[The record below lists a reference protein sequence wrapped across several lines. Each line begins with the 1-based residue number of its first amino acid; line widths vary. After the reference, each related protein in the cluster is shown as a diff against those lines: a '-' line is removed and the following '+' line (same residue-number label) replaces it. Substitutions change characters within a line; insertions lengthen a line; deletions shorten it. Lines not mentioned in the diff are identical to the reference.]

1 MSPSR
6 QPSTILFDLGGVLI
20 DWDPRHL
27 YRKLFPADPEGMERF
42 LAEVCTPEWNHALD
56 AGGDW
61 DGAVADRVARF
72 PAQRAL
78 IEAFRDR
85 WPETLG
91 GPISGTVALLR
102 ALLDQGRPV
111 YALTNWAAPTFALTR
126 TLPAYAF
133 LGWFKGI
140 VVSGEERVAKPDPRI
155 WQIVLD
161 RFGLS
166 APDVLFIDDS
176 PRNVEAAAQLGFAVT
191 QFTSPED
198 LRKDLLARGLLAG

>member
-1 MSPSR
+1 MPPSR

-27 YRKLFPADPEGMERF
+27 YRKLFPGDPDGMERF
-42 LAEVCTPEWNHALD
+42 LAEICTPEWNHALD

-61 DGAVADRVARF
+61 DGAVADLVARF

-91 GPISGTVALLR
+91 GPISGTVTLLR

-111 YALTNWAAPTFALTR
+111 YALTNWAAPTFALAR
-126 TLPAYAF
+126 TLPPYAF

-140 VVSGEERVAKPDPRI
+140 VVSGEERIAKPDPRI

-176 PRNVEAAAQLGFAVT
+176 PRNVAAAAQLGFAAT
-191 QFTSPED
+191 QFTSPEA
-198 LRKDLLARGLLAG
+198 LRKDLLAHGLLAG